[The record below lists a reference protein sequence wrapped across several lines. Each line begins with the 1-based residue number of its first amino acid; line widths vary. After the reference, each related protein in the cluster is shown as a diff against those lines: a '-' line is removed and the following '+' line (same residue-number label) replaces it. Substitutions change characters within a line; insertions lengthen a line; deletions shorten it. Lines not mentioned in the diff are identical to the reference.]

1 MDYAIIL
8 GGGKG
13 LRMGSDVPKQFIEVG
28 GLPILM
34 RTIKRFQEYDSWARS
49 NHNSPLSTLH

>member
-13 LRMGSDVPKQFIEVG
+13 LRMGSDVPKQFIEIG

-34 RTIKRFQEYDSWARS
+34 RSIIGNISVRYII
-49 NHNSPLSTLH
+49 SPRTTK